1 MTLKIPSTTYEGI
14 AQAQSVALTPSF
26 IKSQFLY
33 VILPDANA
41 GMTSDVSGWMG
52 KLPAERN
59 PALDITFD
67 CGMLDSAKN
76 NHFFNLAASMEGE
89 WISVNVAASP
99 LVITLS
105 QHGSMRQGIHVS
117 GLLTLT
123 LSLLPSDTYIPFAEV
138 VKANW
143 VKWSDIGYLD
153 FTVGKDNVAGERP
166 LDWKGFVYCI
176 KKLGTKIAVYGE
188 NGVSFL
194 VPAGPVFGMETIYRI
209 GLKGKHAVC
218 GDNAKHFFVDNE
230 GKLWK
235 VSSNLQKL
243 GYSEYLSE
251 LNESIVLSYD
261 EERNLVYICD
271 GNLGYIYNAESGSF
285 GEGPENITGIG
296 YRSGT
301 EYVAASSAITTAPF
315 EICTDIF
322 DLGSRAGKTIF
333 SIELGTDLSVAL
345 SIAVDWRRDKSS
357 EFTQTPWYTV
367 SAHGRA
373 IVIAYGRE
381 FRFRVKAASY
391 ESFELDYIKV
401 NGVAD
406 AY

>member
-89 WISVNVAASP
+89 WISVNIAASA
-99 LVITLS
+99 LTVTLS
-105 QHGSMRQGIHVS
+105 QHGSFNSGVIAN

-123 LSLLPSDTYIPFAEV
+123 LSLLPSDTYIPFAEA

-166 LDWKGFVYCI
+166 LDWNGFV
-176 KKLGTKIAVYGE
+176 
-188 NGVSFL
+188 VS
-194 VPAGPVFGMETIYRI
+194 
-209 GLKGKHAVC
+209 
-218 GDNAKHFFVDNE
+218 
-230 GKLWK
+230 
-235 VSSNLQKL
+235 
-243 GYSEYLSE
+243 
-251 LNESIVLSYD
+251 
-261 EERNLVYICD
+261 
-271 GNLGYIYNAESGSF
+271 
-285 GEGPENITGIG
+285 
-296 YRSGT
+296 
-301 EYVAASSAITTAPF
+301 
-315 EICTDIF
+315 
-322 DLGSRAGKTIF
+322 
-333 SIELGTDLSVAL
+333 
-345 SIAVDWRRDKSS
+345 
-357 EFTQTPWYTV
+357 
-367 SAHGRA
+367 
-373 IVIAYGRE
+373 
-381 FRFRVKAASY
+381 
-391 ESFELDYIKV
+391 
-401 NGVAD
+401 
-406 AY
+406 